1 CQLRARPLSRK
12 ISTPSALLSGG
23 SAAAS
28 LRNIAR
34 DVTLR
39 GTLMNA
45 TSNSQTAAEQGRKN
59 YCDVTTQLGQLGLD
73 NSVPEAVRAIA
84 EKSVAQTPRILCG
97 QDAHRG
103 RRHGSG

>member
-1 CQLRARPLSRK
+1 
-12 ISTPSALLSGG
+12 
-23 SAAAS
+23 
-28 LRNIAR
+28 
-34 DVTLR
+34 
-39 GTLMNA
+39 MNA

-73 NSVPEAVRAIA
+73 TSVPEAVRAIA

-103 RRHGSG
+103 SRHGSGGDEGVRSLVWF